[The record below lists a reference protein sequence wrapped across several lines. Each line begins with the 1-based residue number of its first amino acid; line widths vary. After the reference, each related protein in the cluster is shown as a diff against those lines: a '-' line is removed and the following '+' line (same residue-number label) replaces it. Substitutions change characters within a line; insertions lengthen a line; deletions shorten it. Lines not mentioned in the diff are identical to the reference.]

1 MISVT
6 MLFIVCVVYRRI
18 TISIL
23 YEDIESTASI
33 ISTYNQFNNS
43 ENVQNTRHSGHTSG
57 KEPAYRQCRRLKRR
71 GFDPWVGK
79 IPLRRKW
86 QPTPVFLPGE
96 SHDRGAWRATV
107 HEVAKSWTRLS
118 EVALIFY
125 FFNFYFIFFEVAL
138 RHYRSTVVF
147 SQAVVI
153 HSCLFGTEESGLHQR
168 RPVTESIPRNLRNLM
183 LWFRNNLNSLRSTQE
198 NKIKRTILLEQ

>member
-1 MISVT
+1 

-96 SHDRGAWRATV
+96 SHEQRSLVGYSGWGPKESDTTDPLRAHMPPIKDLTYFSEDR
-107 HEVAKSWTRLS
+107 
-118 EVALIFY
+118 IY
-125 FFNFYFIFFEVAL
+125 CMP
-138 RHYRSTVVF
+138 
-147 SQAVVI
+147 Q
-153 HSCLFGTEESGLHQR
+153 
-168 RPVTESIPRNLRNLM
+168 
-183 LWFRNNLNSLRSTQE
+183 LRSSTA
-198 NKIKRTILLEQ
+198 K

>member
-1 MISVT
+1 
-6 MLFIVCVVYRRI
+6 MLSIRRI

-43 ENVQNTRHSGHTSG
+43 ENVQNTRHSGDTSG
-57 KEPAYRQCRRLKRR
+57 KEPAYRQCRRLKRG

-79 IPLRRKW
+79 IPQRRKW
-86 QPTPVFLPGE
+86 QPTPVFLPAE
-96 SHDRGAWRATV
+96 SHEQRSLEGYSPWGCKELDTTEWGNTYFLFL
-107 HEVAKSWTRLS
+107 KLF
-118 EVALIFY
+118 LFY
-125 FFNFYFIFFEVAL
+125 LFIFFEVAL

-147 SQAVVI
+147 SQAVVT

-168 RPVTESIPRNLRNLM
+168 RPMTESIPRNLRNLM
-183 LWFRNNLNSLRSTQE
+183 LWFRNNLNSLRSTQKK

>member
-1 MISVT
+1 MCKIRDTLVT
-6 MLFIVCVVYRRI
+6 LVVKN
-18 TISIL
+18 L
-23 YEDIESTASI
+23 PTASAGDLRDAGLI
-33 ISTYNQFNNS
+33 PGWGRSPWEGNGNPLQS
-43 ENVQNTRHSGHTSG
+43 SCLENPMN
-57 KEPAYRQCRRLKRR
+57 
-71 GFDPWVGK
+71 
-79 IPLRRKW
+79 
-86 QPTPVFLPGE
+86 
-96 SHDRGAWRATV
+96 RGAWRATV

-118 EVALIFY
+118 EVALIFF

>member
-1 MISVT
+1 
-6 MLFIVCVVYRRI
+6 MLSIRRI

-43 ENVQNTRHSGHTSG
+43 ENVQNTRHSGDTSG
-57 KEPAYRQCRRLKRR
+57 KEPAYRQCRRLKRG

-79 IPLRRKW
+79 IPQRRKW
-86 QPTPVFLPGE
+86 QPTPVFLPAE
-96 SHDRGAWRATV
+96 SHEQRSLEGYSPWGCKELDTTEWGNTYFLFL
-107 HEVAKSWTRLS
+107 KLF
-118 EVALIFY
+118 LFY
-125 FFNFYFIFFEVAL
+125 LFIFFEVAL

-147 SQAVVI
+147 IQAVVT

-168 RPVTESIPRNLRNLM
+168 RPMTESIPRNLRNLM
-183 LWFRNNLNSLRSTQE
+183 LWFRNNLNSLRSTQ
-198 NKIKRTILLEQ
+198 KKKQD